1 MTVATN
7 ALLVIGGAS
16 LDVLHLPGG
25 RTVAAAGGAAL
36 YSAAAAWQAGAAVTL
51 LAPRPEPMPDFLQ
64 PAAARFRWIGPVI
77 DPDQLPRL
85 EIAHYG
91 GGKAALLRAAWG
103 AEALLACADLPD
115 DLSVYRFVHVAALR
129 SAQRQLD
136 FVRGCRQRGAR
147 RISAGTYG
155 HVVAHETAIVR
166 TLTEETDLFF
176 LNENEAN
183 GLFGSADQ
191 ARTSAGKLLFV
202 TLGERG
208 ALVIDGETVTPI
220 VGHAA
225 DEVDPTGA
233 GDTFCGATLAGL
245 ARGLAPATAARQ
257 ATVLAARMIEQVGPA
272 ALWHNTPPT

>member
-1 MTVATN
+1 VTVATKD
-7 ALLVIGGAS
+7 LLVIGGAS

-25 RTVAAAGGAAL
+25 QTVAAAGGAAL
-36 YSAAAAWQAGAAVTL
+36 YSAAAAWRAGAAVTL

-64 PAAARFRWIGPVI
+64 PAAARFHWIGPII

-91 GGKAALLRAAWG
+91 GGKAALLSAAWG
-103 AEALLACADLPD
+103 AEALLTSADLPD
-115 DLSVYRFVHVAALR
+115 DLPGYCFVHVAALR
-129 SAQRQLD
+129 SAQRQLG
-136 FVRGCRQRGAR
+136 FVRSCRQHGAM

-155 HVVAHETAIVR
+155 HVVASETAIVR
-166 TLTEETDLFF
+166 TLVEETDLFF

-183 GLFGSADQ
+183 GLFGSVDQ
-191 ARTSAGKLLFV
+191 ARTSPGKLLFV

-208 ALVIDGETVTPI
+208 ALVIQGQTVTPI
-220 VGHAA
+220 AGQAA

-245 ARGLAPATAARQ
+245 ACGLEPATAARH
-257 ATVLAARMIEQVGPA
+257 ATALAARMIEQVGPA
-272 ALWHNTPPT
+272 ALWHNSPSD